1 MGNSPGKNSI
11 HQILE
16 SLPGDTVLATL
27 SGTVLARKGNCSG
40 NDYLAW
46 SYVSLF
52 SGMGKA
58 CRLYWKVP
66 GGYDPILTT
75 GPLEL
80 LLKDL
85 VVSGPG
91 YWFKRMLT
99 EPADAFNFEDLPPD
113 TGVGMPLRLAAI
125 RIGSPSVDEACEA
138 MQALLPDLKYCVLEP
153 GVVILMLPMDRE
165 TAHEWAE
172 SIMALL
178 SEELMLDP
186 LIIYGE
192 GVTDFKLL
200 HTHATVLEK
209 TCKALYPKGRRGF
222 QTLMGNLPE
231 LVVGKIIENPLP
243 LILDLG
249 RVIEPMLKDPDLC
262 QTAEV
267 FVQRNLSI
275 TETAQDLFL
284 HRNTLVYRLMKIEKL
299 TGLDLKRL
307 DHAMAFTLLKAA
319 RE

>member
-1 MGNSPGKNSI
+1 MGNATGKNSI

-16 SLPGDTVLATL
+16 SLPGDTVLATV
-27 SGTVLARKGNCSG
+27 SGTVLARKGSVSG
-40 NDYLAW
+40 NDYLSW

-52 SGMGKA
+52 SGTGKA

-99 EPADAFNFEDLPPD
+99 EPAETFNLAELPPE
-113 TGVGMPLRLAAI
+113 TGIGMPLRLAVVKLGIDA
-125 RIGSPSVDEACEA
+125 VDEACEA
-138 MQALLPDLKYCVLEP
+138 MQALLPDLKLCILEP
-153 GVVILMLPMDRE
+153 GLVMLMFPIDRE

-172 SIMALL
+172 SLMALL
-178 SEELMLDP
+178 SDELMLDP
-186 LIIYGE
+186 LMVHGE
-192 GVTDFKLL
+192 SVMDIKLL
-200 HTHATVLEK
+200 HVHATVLEK

-231 LVVGKIIENPLP
+231 LVVGKVIENPLP

-249 RVIEPMLKDPDLC
+249 RVIEPMLKDHDLC

-284 HRNTLVYRLMKIEKL
+284 HRNTLVYRLTKIEKL